1 MKTYTTAIFDL
12 DGTLLNTLDDLTD
25 SVNHVMEQFGFPTH
39 SIREIR
45 RFLGNGIRVLME
57 KAVPEGTDAE
67 TFERAFEAFHAYY
80 TDHCAIKTA
89 PYPGM
94 VEVLRRLKQDGFH
107 TAVVSN
113 KNDEAV
119 KILME
124 QHFPGLVDSSM
135 GVRDGIR
142 KKPAPDSVLE
152 VMRELGTA
160 REDAVYIGDSEVDK
174 ATADNSG
181 LNCISVTWGFR
192 DRELL
197 ESLHPYKLV
206 DTAEELYRTLV

>member
-1 MKTYTTAIFDL
+1 M
-12 DGTLLNTLDDLTD
+12 
-25 SVNHVMEQFGFPTH
+25 P
-39 SIREIR
+39 
-45 RFLGNGIRVLME
+45 
-57 KAVPEGTDAE
+57 
-67 TFERAFEAFHAYY
+67 FEAFHAYY

-94 VEVLRRLKQDGFH
+94 VEVLRKLKQEGFH

-135 GVRDGIR
+135 GVKDGIR

-152 VMRELGTA
+152 VMRELGATK
-160 REDAVYIGDSEVDK
+160 EDAVYIGDSEVDK

-192 DRELL
+192 DRDLL
-197 ESLHPYKLV
+197 ESRILISWWMMRRSCIERWCKDIIEPVNIIIHGGI
-206 DTAEELYRTLV
+206 YRCFLF